1 MNINRTG
8 RILLVPMFALAT
20 TACAQTTTYKTPE
33 VPAPFYITFD
43 AKGEPIVLDSDGNRL
58 PIEGEGVDIE
68 IPKPS
73 TIKRVTN
80 ISAIEIEGSHYYLLC
95 INGGCV
101 KLMLPH
107 F

>member
-1 MNINRTG
+1 MNVKRPGT
-8 RILLVPMFALAT
+8 ILLVPMFALAT

-33 VPAPFYITFD
+33 VSAPFYITFD
-43 AKGEPIVLDSDGNRL
+43 AKGEPLVLDSDGNRL
-58 PIEGEGVDIE
+58 PLEGEGVDIR

-80 ISAIEIEGSHYYLLC
+80 ISALEIEGSHYYLLC
-95 INGGCV
+95 LNGACTQI
-101 KLMLPH
+101 KLPD